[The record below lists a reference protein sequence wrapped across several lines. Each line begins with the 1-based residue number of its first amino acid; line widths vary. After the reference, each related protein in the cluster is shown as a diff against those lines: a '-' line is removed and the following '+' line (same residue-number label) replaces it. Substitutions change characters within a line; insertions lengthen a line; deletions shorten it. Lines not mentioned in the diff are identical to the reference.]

1 MSETHA
7 AHPSGKPVRR
17 KLAILPRQCACKPGL
32 GLPPHTL
39 TFLVFSALARTFC
52 LSFAADLRTLAALI
66 PERAHM
72 VLDAG
77 GDAAAAATA
86 AAQTVSVPT
95 ASVAPGDM
103 LRVLPGERMPVDGVV
118 LAGKAVADEAML
130 TGEAALVAKT
140 PGDQVN
146 TTSIPGLTLQQA
158 TAQTIAPDTARLSVD
173 QMDASC

>member
-1 MSETHA
+1 M
-7 AHPSGKPVRR
+7 RR
-17 KLAILPRQCACKPGL
+17 LLSLLRHT
-32 GLPPHTL
+32 HTL
-39 TFLVFSALARTFC
+39 TFLIFSTLAKTFC

-66 PERAHM
+66 PERARM

-77 GDAAAAATA
+77 GDAAATA

-95 ASVAPGDM
+95 ASVAPGDV

-146 TTSIPGLTLQQA
+146 ITLIPGLTLQQA

-173 QMDASC
+173 QMNASC